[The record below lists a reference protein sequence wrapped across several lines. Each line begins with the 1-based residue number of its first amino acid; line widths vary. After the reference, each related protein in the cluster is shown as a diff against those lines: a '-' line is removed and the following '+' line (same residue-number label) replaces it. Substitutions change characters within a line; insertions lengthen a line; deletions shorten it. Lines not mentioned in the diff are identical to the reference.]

1 MVRVSKRFK
10 IGDGR
15 EYEATSQH
23 GQPHS
28 STLGVF
34 GVACMHAMECPVYP
48 ASSRIPEKYKYHTE
62 NALMSQ

>member
-1 MVRVSKRFK
+1 MQVYSMRGIVAKRIK

-28 STLGVF
+28 STLGVI
-34 GVACMHAMECPVYP
+34 GVGGRLAGLM
-48 ASSRIPEKYKYHTE
+48 YH
-62 NALMSQ
+62 